1 MVECIQCAAMPKT
14 QSIPRVR
21 LRTTVHLV
29 ETRGALVL
37 HSQRIAIYPEK
48 RAA

>member
-1 MVECIQCAAMPKT
+1 MQKT
-14 QSIPRVR
+14 STIPRVQV
-21 LRTTVHLV
+21 RTTVHLV